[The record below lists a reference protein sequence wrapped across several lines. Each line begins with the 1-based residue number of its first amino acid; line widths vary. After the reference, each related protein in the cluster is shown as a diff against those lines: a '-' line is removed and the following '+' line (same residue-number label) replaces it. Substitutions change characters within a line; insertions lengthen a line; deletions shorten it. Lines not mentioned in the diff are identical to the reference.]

1 MAMKA
6 MEMEG
11 MNKSRHKDIYFHE
24 TEPLMNFAANPNMK
38 KNDNYTFSLHAHEIH
53 GWPLASLYHLAQ
65 CQKYMKL
72 HSEYSE

>member
-1 MAMKA
+1 MKQ
-6 MEMEG
+6 
-11 MNKSRHKDIYFHE
+11 
-24 TEPLMNFAANPNMK
+24 PLMNFAANPNMK